1 MKILSV
7 RHLDGPNIFIYKPIL
22 MARIDLEGMAERESY
37 QFPGF
42 SDRLLRT
49 FPGLREHHC
58 AKGEPGGFV
67 ERLYGGTYFGH
78 IIEHL
83 AIELACISGIDV
95 HYGKTLYAGGLGVYD
110 VVMECKEFATQ
121 RYLLEQAILVVGQLL
136 RTETA
141 DIPTVLGEATRIL
154 TRTVLGPST
163 QAIVRAALQRNI
175 PVRRIN
181 EGSLIQLGYGINRKL
196 AEATITERTSAVA
209 VDLASDKSLT
219 KRVLSDAG
227 IPVPEGGLA
236 TTVEEAIR
244 IFEQLDGP
252 VVVKPFNG
260 NQGKG
265 VSLDLRTAEEVK
277 RAYDIAAQYAAK
289 VLVERHIAG
298 KNLRLLVVDG
308 HLVAAS
314 ERLPAHV
321 VGDGVRSIQELIE
334 AENENPLRGRGHEKP
349 LTRIAVDAVVEQ
361 TLSRQGT
368 RFGDVPDLGVQ
379 VILRE
384 SANLS
389 TGGVAVDATDV
400 LHSSYR
406 RLAERTARVIGL
418 DVCGIDMIV
427 PCIEEPCQPGECAVI
442 EVNAAPG
449 IRMHHFPTAGD
460 PRDAGRAIVESLYP
474 DGTSARIPVISVTG
488 TNGKTTTTR
497 LIGHGLSQA
506 GKLVGMTTTGGV
518 FVDGEKIQGG
528 DTTGPDSARMVLA
541 DPAVEVAVLETAR
554 GGIVRG
560 GLAYDKANVAVL
572 TNLTLDHLGQDGV
585 ETMEDLLHI
594 KSLVAECVQEDG
606 VVVLNA
612 DDENLVQLSKR
623 LKSRIIFFSQSDN
636 NPVLRRHLA
645 FGGVG
650 YYIAKGWLVEGRGHL
665 SWEIARI
672 QDIPLTLGG
681 HASFQVQNSLAAATA
696 LRALGLTRNQVAET
710 LASFLPSRDN
720 PGRCMIYRMQNGG
733 HVVLDYGHNP
743 DGFQKLGNWLK
754 LTPHRRLIGVVGV
767 PGDRSNHVVRESA
780 QQLGRIFDYFFIKED
795 IDKRGRAEGEV
806 AALLAEEI
814 ATRKSPQM
822 YSIVLSETQALG
834 HAVELMDPG
843 DVVVLFYEQFQPA
856 VSLIA
861 QLGGELVSRIEAV
874 SQVEPA
880 GILAT
885 L

>member
-37 QFPGF
+37 EVPGYA
-42 SDRLLRT
+42 DRLLRT

-83 AIELACISGIDV
+83 AIELACMSGLDV
-95 HYGKTLYAGGLGVYD
+95 HYGKTLYAGGVGVYD
-110 VVMECKEFATQ
+110 VVMECKEFAAQ
-121 RYLLEQAILVVGQLL
+121 HYLLEQAVILVEKLVRAEVVDVSSVL
-136 RTETA
+136 EEA
-141 DIPTVLGEATRIL
+141 DRVI
-154 TRTVLGPST
+154 TRTALGPST
-163 QAIVRAALQRNI
+163 QAIVRAALKRNI

-181 EGSLIQLGYGINRKL
+181 EGSLIQLGYGANRKL
-196 AEATITERTSAVA
+196 VEATITERTSAIA
-209 VDLASDKSLT
+209 VDLAGDKSLT
-219 KRVLSDAG
+219 KRVLLDAG
-227 IPVPEGGLA
+227 IPVPEGKLA
-236 TTVEEAIR
+236 TSVEEAICN
-244 IFEQLDGP
+244 FEHLGAP
-252 VVVKPFNG
+252 VVVKPYNG

-265 VSLDLRTAEEVK
+265 VSLDLRTVEQVQ
-277 RAYDIAAQYAAK
+277 RAYEIATQYAAK
-289 VLVERHIAG
+289 VLVERHVPG

-314 ERLPAHV
+314 ERLPAYV
-321 VGDGVRSIQELIE
+321 VGDGVRSVQELIQ
-334 AENENPLRGRGHEKP
+334 AENQNPLRGRGHEKP
-349 LTRIAVDAVVEQ
+349 LTRITVDAVVEQ
-361 TLSRQGT
+361 TMSRQGT
-368 RFGDVPDLGVQ
+368 EFEDVPDPGAKV
-379 VILRE
+379 VLRE

-389 TGGVAVDATDV
+389 TGGVAVDATDW

-427 PCIEEPCQPGECAVI
+427 PCIEDPCQPGECAVI

-449 IRMHHFPTAGD
+449 IRMHHFPASGHS
-460 PRDAGRAIVESLYP
+460 RDAGRAIVESLYP
-474 DGTSARIPVISVTG
+474 DGLSARIPIISVTG

-497 LIGHGLSQA
+497 LIGHGLTQA

-518 FVDGEKIQGG
+518 FVDGEKVQGG
-528 DTTGPDSARMVLA
+528 DTTGPDSARMILT

-572 TNLTLDHLGQDGV
+572 TNLTLDHVGQDGV
-585 ETMEDLLHI
+585 ESMEDLLHI
-594 KSLVAECVQEDG
+594 KSLVAECVHEDG

-612 DDENLVQLSKR
+612 EDENLAQLAKR
-623 LKSRIIFFSQSDN
+623 LKSRIVFFSQSDN

-665 SWEIARI
+665 SWEIARV

-681 HASFQVQNSLAAATA
+681 HAPFQIQNSLAAAAT
-696 LRALGLTRNQVAET
+696 LRAMGLTRNQVAET
-710 LASFLPSRDN
+710 LGSFVPSRDN
-720 PGRCMIYRMQNGG
+720 PGRCMIYRMPNGG

-743 DGFQKLGNWLK
+743 DGFQQLGSWLK
-754 LTPHRRLIGVVGV
+754 VTPHRRLIGVVGV

-780 QQLGRIFDYFFIKED
+780 QQLVRIFDYFFIKED
-795 IDKRGRAEGEV
+795 MDKRGRSEGEV

-814 ATRKSPQM
+814 ATRRSPQM
-822 YSIVLSETQALG
+822 YSIVLSETEALG
-834 HAVELMDPG
+834 RAVELMGPG

-861 QLGGELVSRIEAV
+861 ELEGELVSSIEAV
-874 SQVEPA
+874 SDGEPA
-880 GILAT
+880 AIRAT